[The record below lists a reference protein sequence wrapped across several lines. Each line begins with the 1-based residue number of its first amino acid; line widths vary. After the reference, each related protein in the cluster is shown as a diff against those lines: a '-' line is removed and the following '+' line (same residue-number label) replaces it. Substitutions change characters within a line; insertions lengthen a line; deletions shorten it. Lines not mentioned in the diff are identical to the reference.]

1 MTCGSFALQRREN
14 SSFPFRLNWLE
25 PLPFDLVQE
34 QQEAQFDRKSWELEM
49 ELLTAEYLV
58 VAWEF
63 ALSFQVCHLEA
74 LETFDVCV
82 WKNEIDKLL
91 PNITE

>member
-1 MTCGSFALQRREN
+1 
-14 SSFPFRLNWLE
+14 
-25 PLPFDLVQE
+25 
-34 QQEAQFDRKSWELEM
+34 M

-82 WKNEIDKLL
+82 WKNEIDKL
-91 PNITE
+91 